1 MDPEKANQWMTLPML
16 KTFVRRKKLNKS
28 HKPDILL
35 SMNKTNLL
43 EGLKKHGFYQTITW
57 IQYLEFI
64 DHNANKEEG
73 QGDVPHNNIK
83 QYMVNN
89 QNEYELSVYVVTA
102 EMLESSPNPVARRWF
117 YIEPF
122 SENWRFKAHDD
133 YIVIIVPQLEVN
145 EPSTNNSVKIIPYHH
160 LCQKKVLFNMKMAD
174 YPDKYIE
181 IPNTPYQPPKTKEEQ
196 WIEAGLKSHYLL
208 QQIIKL
214 GGMKYPNLEPIL
226 DMVQD
231 IKLPEHT
238 EHEKERA
245 GIPSGLT
252 NITTID

>member
-1 MDPEKANQWMTLPML
+1 MDPEKANRWMDLHTL
-16 KTFVRRKKLNKS
+16 KEFVRKKKLNKT

-35 SMNKTNLL
+35 SMNKSNLI
-43 EGLKKHGFYQTITW
+43 EGLKKHGFFQEGVTW
-57 IQYLEFI
+57 AQYIGRLVDNQAQPIPSDLKRYFI
-64 DHNANKEEG
+64 S
-73 QGDVPHNNIK
+73 
-83 QYMVNN
+83 N
-89 QNEYELSVYVVTA
+89 QNEYELTVYVKWVDTTGTYQG
-102 EMLESSPNPVARRWF
+102 MVCMKRWF
-117 YIEPF
+117 YVEPF
-122 SENWRFKAHDD
+122 SDQWAFKARDNCE
-133 YIVIIVPQLEVN
+133 IIIVPQLEVN
-145 EPSTNNSVKIIPYHH
+145 CSETNESFKTVTYNY
-160 LCQKKVLFNMKMAD
+160 LCGRKVLFNMRMGD
-174 YPDKYIE
+174 YPDQNII
-181 IPNTPYQPPKTKEEQ
+181 IPHTPYQPPKTKEEQ

-252 NITTID
+252 NIATIDE